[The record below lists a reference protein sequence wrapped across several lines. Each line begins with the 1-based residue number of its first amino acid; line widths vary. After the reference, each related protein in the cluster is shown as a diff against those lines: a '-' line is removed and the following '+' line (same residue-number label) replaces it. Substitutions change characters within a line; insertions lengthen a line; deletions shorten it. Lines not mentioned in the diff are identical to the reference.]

1 MFIVSIHYYAKFLT
15 HAKIKIHVIVAY
27 TSLMYAKKIHQFL
40 SSIKRDAQHR
50 KLVPFFLPHGVHMTL
65 KTTGRSAYVSH
76 ASMSLL
82 ASSVCDN
89 LCTASIAANPE
100 ANLPKFYQLFCLFP
114 NHKQTAAKK
123 ICCQKW
129 RRLLLTTSEQC
140 HAFDN
145 IHSCPLQW
153 MSRFTKSN

>member
-1 MFIVSIHYYAKFLT
+1 
-15 HAKIKIHVIVAY
+15 
-27 TSLMYAKKIHQFL
+27 MYAKKIHQFL

-82 ASSVCDN
+82 VSSGCDN

-114 NHKQTAAKK
+114 NNKQT
-123 ICCQKW
+123 
-129 RRLLLTTSEQC
+129 
-140 HAFDN
+140 N
-145 IHSCPLQW
+145 GG
-153 MSRFTKSN
+153 